1 MQPCGLRMALSCS
14 GRVLPRMNPI
24 PHSDTRAKLLLRAN
38 DVDLRDTEKAMIE
51 TKANR
56 LFRHEP
62 HILRL
67 RIQVER
73 DLRGRNR
80 DFTAKGLV
88 ELAGP
93 DLTATVTA
101 NSGLAAVTLLIE
113 KLDRMLRKRT
123 TNLLRRRVADDI
135 RHHVALA

>member
-1 MQPCGLRMALSCS
+1 MQPCTLRMALS
-14 GRVLPRMNPI
+14 GRGGVLAWMNPI

-38 DVDLRDTEKAMIE
+38 DVEFREAEKAAIE

-62 HILRL
+62 RILRL

-80 DFTAKGLV
+80 DFTAKGLIEV
-88 ELAGP
+88 AGP
-93 DLTATVTA
+93 DLTATVAA
-101 NSGLAAVTLLIE
+101 NSGPAAVALLID

-123 TNLLRRRVADDI
+123 TNLLRGRATDDI
-135 RHHVALA
+135 RRHVALA